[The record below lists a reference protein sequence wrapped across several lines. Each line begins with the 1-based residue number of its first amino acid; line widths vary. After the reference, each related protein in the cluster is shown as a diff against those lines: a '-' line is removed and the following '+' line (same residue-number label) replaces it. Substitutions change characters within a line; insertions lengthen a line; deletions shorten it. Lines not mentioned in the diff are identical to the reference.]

1 MKVIKIIC
9 NQCNK
14 VFNVYSKK
22 VKQNHSIDNCKH
34 HNKKTKSYKNYKLTK

>member
-1 MKVIKIIC
+1 MKVIKAIC

-22 VKQNHSIDNCKH
+22 SKTLHTIDNCKH
-34 HNKKTKSYKNYKLTK
+34 HNKITK